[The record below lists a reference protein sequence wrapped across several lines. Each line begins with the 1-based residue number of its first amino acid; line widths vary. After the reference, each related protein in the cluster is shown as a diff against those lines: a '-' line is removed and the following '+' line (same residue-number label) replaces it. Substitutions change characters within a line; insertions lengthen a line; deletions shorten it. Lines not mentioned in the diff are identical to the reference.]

1 MRVAQRSQLEREL
14 ARALINPHNRLLR
27 ELRRLL
33 GDGWR
38 NGTVSLASIPDEFWV
53 TLERQYA
60 GVLTGRLERLF
71 LRAAEA
77 QALAVGSA
85 AVVNL
90 GAAEW
95 ATSYS
100 FELVRGLRDTSQ
112 ASLQRLISEFYSSAP
127 ESARTTG
134 ELSARLGKIFGA
146 VRAEMIAV
154 TEVTRASV
162 EGERAQV
169 RELAAQGVVLVA
181 TWQTANDELVCP
193 VCGPRNGRRE
203 GDGWDSPP
211 PAHPRCRCWLN
222 HEVV

>member
-1 MRVAQRSQLEREL
+1 
-14 ARALINPHNRLLR
+14 
-27 ELRRLL
+27 
-33 GDGWR
+33 
-38 NGTVSLASIPDEFWV
+38 
-53 TLERQYA
+53 
-60 GVLTGRLERLF
+60 
-71 LRAAEA
+71 
-77 QALAVGSA
+77 
-85 AVVNL
+85 
-90 GAAEW
+90 
-95 ATSYS
+95 
-100 FELVRGLRDTSQ
+100 
-112 ASLQRLISEFYSSAP
+112 
-127 ESARTTG
+127 
-134 ELSARLGKIFGA
+134 
-146 VRAEMIAV
+146 MIAV